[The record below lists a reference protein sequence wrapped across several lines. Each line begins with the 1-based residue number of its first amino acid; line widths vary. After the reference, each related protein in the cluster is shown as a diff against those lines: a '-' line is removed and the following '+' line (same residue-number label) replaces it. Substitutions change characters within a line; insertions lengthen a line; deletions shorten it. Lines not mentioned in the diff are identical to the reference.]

1 MYIIILQSL
10 ETEIKTKREVPRML
24 EISLMERDKSKR
36 YSSVAPVQ
44 VKHAQLDNKTTVA
57 EPKGEKLREYSSV
70 AQWRSN
76 RLLTGRLLVRV
87 QPGEFFIAKK
97 FVFLPVC
104 LFFKYLTVQIII
116 SALYPEE

>member
-87 QPGEFFIAKK
+87 QPGEYFLVSIST
-97 FVFLPVC
+97 VFC
-104 LFFKYLTVQIII
+104 
-116 SALYPEE
+116 